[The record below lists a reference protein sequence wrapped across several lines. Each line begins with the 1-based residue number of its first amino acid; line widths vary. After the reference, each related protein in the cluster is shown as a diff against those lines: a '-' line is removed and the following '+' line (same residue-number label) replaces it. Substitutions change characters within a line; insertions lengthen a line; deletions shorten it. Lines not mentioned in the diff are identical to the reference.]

1 MATQV
6 QSHFANQELDLS
18 RFFVTAIIV
27 THDGATWLPEVIASL
42 SSQTRAIDRIIA
54 VDTGSIDSSPKLI
67 RAAGITLIQADR
79 DLGYGDA
86 IELALDQSPALH
98 DPVGAAHEC
107 VWLIHDDC
115 APTKR
120 ALQLLLEA
128 LHDRPQVVI
137 AGPKLLGWYDRDHLL
152 EAGISIAPNGA
163 RWTGMERR
171 EQDQGQHDEIKE
183 VLSVSTAGMLVRRV
197 AFEELGGLD
206 PNLAL
211 FRDDVDLGWRARVA
225 GFGAICVGAATA
237 FHAQASASERRNVDV
252 SEAFLHRP
260 LLLDRRNAAY
270 VILANCSWWMLP
282 WLTIQLLATSFL
294 RVIFDLLAKLPGYA
308 GDEIGAVALL
318 LIHPTDLI
326 KARRNRRKKRLLSP
340 SVVAQFIPPRGSQ
353 IRSGVDRITTT
364 ISNRIRLL
372 NADSNSEIPQTY
384 SDLGIITEE
393 FDEPDFELP
402 VRLSLIRGI
411 VRRPDSL
418 AVIAIFVL
426 SCISA
431 RSRFGSLVGGTLGF
445 IPSSGRDLL
454 RSYAQAW
461 HLVGMGSAVASP
473 PWLAI
478 VGVASLA
485 TWGHLSLLFTLFFL
499 LTPPLAFIIFVN
511 SLRHIG
517 ISQNVSTFG
526 GLIYV
531 FTPLLWSSLNQGRID
546 ILVLYLI
553 LPSFIYIKPLMV
565 NIADLSWRRIFALT
579 LLAAVVASFSPIFLA
594 GWLIIQLTLL
604 TSGSVS
610 ALRDGRKSA
619 GWIELLESQALSPVW
634 RRIIVVITTVL
645 LMLPWSLGALTHP
658 TQFLLAPGI
667 PIANGGV
674 LHTLLINPGGE
685 GSPPWWII
693 SPTALIIVFSF
704 FWRSLQGKALYCAGI
719 LTIAIMLNSLHIT
732 GHGATESVYVG
743 AALLFISIILIPPA
757 LREIQKITPNLRLR
771 HLGMTHI
778 AIALATALTFASTA
792 IFAGWILSGQT
803 TSLVQ
808 SDQSDV
814 LPAFVAALAQS
825 PAKPKTL
832 VLAFT
837 PNATTFFISRGNPL
851 SLGDADVVTQTPP
864 EILEAVN
871 QLASGTGVTSSKT
884 LGSFGIQY
892 LYIKAPVPPEIARA
906 IDGVGGFTRM
916 SATEIGTVWRIIGA
930 APRVM
935 FTNAQGENSLI
946 PASDIGATGIVS
958 SAGTVSL
965 AEKYDRSWRLIDN
978 GAPIPLQHAVSG
990 LPIFVVSPPGKV
1002 TILFD
1007 ATAHRGLVSLQLLTL
1022 LFSVV
1027 MALPSGRRRRQV
1039 PLEELV

>member
-1 MATQV
+1 MATHLQPLLV
-6 QSHFANQELDLS
+6 HHELDLS

-27 THDGATWLPEVIASL
+27 THDGAIWLPEVIASL

-54 VDTGSIDSSPKLI
+54 VDTGSLDSSPKLLS
-67 RAAGITLIQADR
+67 AAGITFIQAER

-86 IELALDQSPALH
+86 IELALDQAPALL
-98 DPVGAAHEC
+98 DPVGAGNEC
-107 VWLIHDDC
+107 IWLIHDDC
-115 APTKR
+115 APTKL

-171 EQDQGQHDEIKE
+171 EQNQGQHDEIKE

-211 FRDDVDLGWRARVA
+211 FRDDVDLGWRAQVA
-225 GFGAICVGAATA
+225 GFGAICVGTATA

-270 VILANCSWWMLP
+270 VILANSSWWMLP
-282 WLTIQLLATSFL
+282 WLTFQLLGTSLL
-294 RVIFDLLAKLPGYA
+294 RAIFDLLAKLPGYA

-326 KARRNRRKKRLLSP
+326 KARRTRRKKRLLSP

-353 IRSGVDRITTT
+353 IRSGIDRVTST
-364 ISNRIRLL
+364 ISHRMKLL
-372 NADSNSEIPQTY
+372 NAGSSPDLAQTY

-418 AVIAIFVL
+418 AVVAIFIL

-431 RSRFGSLVGGTLGF
+431 RSRFGSLVGGTMGF
-445 IPSSGRDLL
+445 IPSSGTDLL

-485 TWGHLSLLFTLFFL
+485 TWGHLSLLFTLVFL

-517 ISQNVSTFG
+517 MTQGVSTFG
-526 GLIYV
+526 GLLYV
-531 FTPLLWSSLNQGRID
+531 LTPLLWSSLDQGRID

-553 LPSFIYIKPLMV
+553 LPSFIFIKPLMV
-565 NIADLSWRRIFALT
+565 NIVDLSWRKIFALT

-594 GWLIIQLTLL
+594 AWLIIQLILL
-604 TSGSVS
+604 AIATIQALGGSEKSG
-610 ALRDGRKSA
+610 
-619 GWIELLESQALSPVW
+619 GWIELLESQGLTPVLK
-634 RRIIVVITTVL
+634 RLIVVVTTVL
-645 LMLPWSLGALTHP
+645 LLLPWSLGALTHP
-658 TQFLLAPGI
+658 TQILLAPGI

-674 LHTLLINPGGE
+674 LQTLLINPGGQ

-693 SPTALIIVFSF
+693 SPITFILFFSF
-704 FWRSLQGKALYCAGI
+704 FWRSLQGRALYCAGI
-719 LTIAIMLNSLHIT
+719 LATAILLNSLHIS
-732 GHGATESVYVG
+732 GHGATEPVYVG
-743 AALLFISIILIPPA
+743 VALLFIAIILIPPA
-757 LREIQKITPNLRLR
+757 LREIQGITPNLRLR
-771 HLGMTHI
+771 HLGLTHM
-778 AIALATALTFASTA
+778 AIASVAALTLLSSVT
-792 IFAGWILSGQT
+792 FAGWIVSGRAP
-803 TSLVQ
+803 SLVQ

-814 LPAFVAALAQS
+814 LPAFLASLAQS

-832 VLAFT
+832 VISFT
-837 PNATTFFISRGNPL
+837 PRATTFFISRGNPL
-851 SLGDADVVTQTPP
+851 SLGDADVVTTTPR
-864 EILEAVN
+864 EIFDAVN
-871 QLASGTGVTSSKT
+871 QLASGTGVSSSKT

-892 LYIKAPVPPEIARA
+892 LYLKAPVPPEIARA
-906 IDGVGGFTRM
+906 IDGIGGFTRM

-935 FTNAQGENSLI
+935 FTNAQGQNSLI
-946 PASDIGATGIVS
+946 PAGDIGAIGTVS
-958 SAGTVSL
+958 SAGIVTL

-978 GAPIPLQHAVSG
+978 GAPIALQHALSG
-990 LPIFVVSPPGKV
+990 LPIFSVSPPGNV

-1007 ATAHRGLVSLQLLTL
+1007 ATAHRGLVSLELLTL

>member
-1 MATQV
+1 MATHV
-6 QSHFANQELDLS
+6 QTHFAHQELDLS

-42 SSQTRAIDRIIA
+42 SSQTRVIDRIIA
-54 VDTGSIDSSPKLI
+54 VDTGSIDSSPKLL
-67 RAAGITLIQADR
+67 RAAGITFIQADR

-98 DPVGAAHEC
+98 DPVGAANEC

-115 APTKR
+115 APTKQT
-120 ALQLLLEA
+120 LQLLLEA

-171 EQDQGQHDEIKE
+171 EQNQGQHDETKE

-237 FHAQASASERRNVDV
+237 FHAQASASERRDVDV

-282 WLTIQLLATSFL
+282 WLTVQLLGTSLL

-326 KARRNRRKKRLLSP
+326 KARRTRRKKRLLSP

-353 IRSGVDRITTT
+353 LRSGLDRVTST
-364 ISNRIRLL
+364 ISHRIKLL
-372 NADSNSEIPQTY
+372 NADSSMELPQTY
-384 SDLGIITEE
+384 SDLGIITAE

-411 VRRPDSL
+411 LRRPDSL
-418 AVIAIFVL
+418 AVIAIFIL

-431 RSRFGSLVGGTLGF
+431 RSRFGSLVGGTMGF

-485 TWGHLSLLFTLFFL
+485 TWGHLALLFTLFFL

-511 SLRHIG
+511 ALRHVG

-531 FTPLLWSSLNQGRID
+531 LAPLLWSSLNQGRID

-553 LPSFIYIKPLMV
+553 LPSFIFIKPLMV
-565 NIADLSWRRIFALT
+565 NIVDLSWRRIFALT
-579 LLAAVVASFSPIFLA
+579 LLTAVVASFSPIFLA
-594 GWLIIQLTLL
+594 AWLIIQLTLL
-604 TSGSVS
+604 TSGIIK
-610 ALRDGRKSA
+610 ALGGGRKSA
-619 GWIELLESQALSPVW
+619 GWIELLESQDLSPV
-634 RRIIVVITTVL
+634 RRRLIVVVTTVL

-674 LHTLLINPGGE
+674 LQTLLINPGGQ

-693 SPTALIIVFSF
+693 SPIALIIFFSF
-704 FWRSLQGKALYCAGI
+704 FWRSLQGRALYCGA
-719 LTIAIMLNSLHIT
+719 LLATAVLLNSLHIS

-757 LREIQKITPNLRLR
+757 LREIQEITPNLRLR
-771 HLGMTHI
+771 HLGITHI
-778 AIALATALTFASTA
+778 AIALATALTLASTA

-837 PNATTFFISRGNPL
+837 PNATTFFVSRGNPL
-851 SLGDADVVTQTPP
+851 SLGDADVVAATPP
-864 EILEAVN
+864 EIFDAVN
-871 QLASGTGVTSSKT
+871 QLASATGVTSSKT

-892 LYIKAPVPPEIARA
+892 LYLKAPVPPEIARA

-946 PASDIGATGIVS
+946 PAGDIGATGVVS
-958 SAGTVSL
+958 SAGTVTL

-978 GAPIPLQHAVSG
+978 GGPIPLQHAVSG